1 MSEGANRF
9 YASIENPGQLSAKEL
24 VGLFVYYL
32 TVELQEAAA
41 TRVSVDACFKTCDLT
56 PPARTAAILSEG
68 LADGVYVKAAEG
80 GYKLQRHYREE
91 LSKRLGAE
99 RVVVQANAELRR
111 LEAKMTAGAAKD
123 FLKETID
130 CFEAG
135 ANRATIVMCWILAMD
150 HLMSFVYAHHLPA
163 FNAVLATNTDRRV
176 KVSVVSTRDDFSDI
190 PEGKFIEFLRSA
202 KIISPDV
209 RKILDEKL
217 GTRNSS
223 AHPSGITIKPS
234 KVIDFVDD
242 LVSNVVLK
250 YKI

>member
-1 MSEGANRF
+1 VSEGARRF
-9 YASIENPGQLSAKEL
+9 YDSIDNPGQLPPKDL
-24 VGLFVYYL
+24 VALFIYYL
-32 TVELQEAAA
+32 TVELQESTASRKA
-41 TRVSVDACFKTCDLT
+41 VDACFVACDLT
-56 PPARTAAILSEG
+56 PPGRTARFLSEG
-68 LADGVYVKAAEG
+68 VAEGIYVKAAG
-80 GYKLQRHYREE
+80 GYRLQHHYREE

-99 RVVVQANAELRR
+99 KVVVQANAELRR
-111 LEAKMTAGAAKD
+111 LESNMATGATKD

-150 HLMSFVYAHHLPA
+150 HLISYVMAHHLPT
-163 FNAVLATNTDRRV
+163 FNVVLGKNTDKRV
-176 KVSVVSTRDDFSDI
+176 RVTIITTRDDFSDM

-202 KIISPDV
+202 HIISNDV

-223 AHPSGITIKPS
+223 AHPSSITIKPS

-242 LVSNVVLK
+242 LISNVVVK
-250 YKI
+250 YTI